1 MNIMMRKGC
10 GRPLRSDSQSSRVLA
25 WLHLGTYRYPLTPT
39 NDQIRSLSHS
49 VPCFVSYDIHLWPR
63 PCRYR
68 RRWGPET
75 TLVRPSLLDQRRLPP
90 RPFSLS
96 RPQVRLISHQHGTLR
111 YLQFQSLYVRDETC
125 HITGRLSHFSFHFST
140 PIRFRHPCVRPRPL
154 PRSSFNPA

>member
-68 RRWGPET
+68 RRWGP
-75 TLVRPSLLDQRRLPP
+75 RRRSCDPP
-90 RPFSLS
+90 GLTSDVSHPVPF
-96 RPQVRLISHQHGTLR
+96 
-111 YLQFQSLYVRDETC
+111 
-125 HITGRLSHFSFHFST
+125 
-140 PIRFRHPCVRPRPL
+140 
-154 PRSSFNPA
+154 RSPARKCD